1 MTLKVYD
8 TQIFT
13 RNENDAFVFVV
24 VVVISSNYGKNDVM
38 LIDEWYFNIQF
49 PTTFSDNLFPL
60 FLLDKNNS
68 EREKGRE
75 RIKVQWEYNRE
86 GCHKNC

>member
-38 LIDEWYFNIQF
+38 LIDE
-49 PTTFSDNLFPL
+49 
-60 FLLDKNNS
+60 
-68 EREKGRE
+68 
-75 RIKVQWEYNRE
+75 
-86 GCHKNC
+86 